1 MRATSLQCG
10 RTDARQSERDGEE
23 KQDSAQ
29 KNTRTKAI
37 NLRKWS
43 HCVICVTFT
52 YPRAASYKGM
62 NISYIKRIL
71 INKIKK
77 HSVISWPGWGCHG
90 DSSY

>member
-52 YPRAASYKGM
+52 YPRTASYKGM
-62 NISYIKRIL
+62 DISYNKVKCIL
-71 INKIKK
+71 
-77 HSVISWPGWGCHG
+77 
-90 DSSY
+90 